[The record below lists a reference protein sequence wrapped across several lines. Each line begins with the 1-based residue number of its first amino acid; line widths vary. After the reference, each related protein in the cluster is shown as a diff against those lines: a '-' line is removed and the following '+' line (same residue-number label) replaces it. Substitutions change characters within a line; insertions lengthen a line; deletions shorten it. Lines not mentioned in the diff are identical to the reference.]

1 MIEHTASWFSLV
13 DLGVQDVSGTL
24 GLGPNPEFAP
34 ARNPL
39 TPPMPVSTSV
49 GKRRA
54 GLWGKSARYMN
65 SIIHYRLVVLA
76 LATGFGSLAIF
87 GTVGNAQ
94 EAPTEAQQQEYVSLA
109 TIVGAALQGQIVPTE
124 EPFGWVNDFL
134 KSGERTTFVPFTLSI
149 DREKLSTPSVA
160 MYIFVAKRGAT
171 ATIGANDVPAELPM
185 PAFEDAYHV
194 DLGAPTLDGFYE
206 VRRGFWAP
214 AGDYDIYVAM
224 SESAVP
230 DGSEVRTMMLKKQL
244 SVPNMWSNQLATST
258 VIMAASVETLNTPP
272 APDQQL
278 ADPYTLGTMRIVP
291 KMSTDYLTS
300 EDLSTV
306 FLVYNVGVAESGLPD
321 VHVEYTFN
329 RRGPSGD
336 EFFNRTSPQ
345 AFNEQTLPPEFN
357 MAAGHQLVAGQT
369 VPLSAFPA
377 ADYRL
382 EITVT
387 DQTNGRSLTHNVDF
401 TVSES

>member
-1 MIEHTASWFSLV
+1 
-13 DLGVQDVSGTL
+13 
-24 GLGPNPEFAP
+24 
-34 ARNPL
+34 
-39 TPPMPVSTSV
+39 
-49 GKRRA
+49 
-54 GLWGKSARYMN
+54 MN
-65 SIIHYRLVVLA
+65 SIDRLRLAVLVLA
-76 LATGFGSLAIF
+76 AGFVSLAIL

-94 EAPTEAQQQEYVSLA
+94 EAPTELQQQEYVSLA

-124 EPFGWVNDFL
+124 EPFSWANDFL

-149 DREKLSTPSVA
+149 DRAKLSTPLAA

-171 ATIGANDVPAELPM
+171 ATVGVNGAPAELPM

-206 VRRGFWAP
+206 VRRGFWVP
-214 AGDYDIYVAM
+214 AGDYDVYVAL
-224 SESAVP
+224 SESEVT
-230 DGSEVRTMMLKKQL
+230 DGSETRTMMLKRQL

-258 VIMAASVETLNTPP
+258 VIMADRIESLSEPP

-278 ADPYTLGTMRIVP
+278 ANPYTLGAMRIVP

-300 EDLSTV
+300 EDLSMV

-329 RRGPSGD
+329 RQGPSGD

-345 AFNEQTLPPEFN
+345 AFNEQTLPSGFN

-387 DQTNGRSLTHNVDF
+387 DHTNGASLTHNVDF

>member
-1 MIEHTASWFSLV
+1 
-13 DLGVQDVSGTL
+13 
-24 GLGPNPEFAP
+24 
-34 ARNPL
+34 
-39 TPPMPVSTSV
+39 
-49 GKRRA
+49 
-54 GLWGKSARYMN
+54 MN
-65 SIIHYRLVVLA
+65 SIVRHRLAVLVV
-76 LATGFGSLAIF
+76 ATSFGSLAIF

-149 DREKLSTPSVA
+149 DQEKLSTPSVA
-160 MYIFVAKRGAT
+160 MYIFVASRGAT
-171 ATIGANDVPAELPM
+171 ATVGVNDVPAELPM

-206 VRRGFWAP
+206 VRRGFWVP

-224 SESAVP
+224 SESAVAG
-230 DGSEVRTMMLKKQL
+230 GSEVRTMMLKKQL

-258 VIMAASVETLNTPP
+258 VIMAARVEALNEPP
-272 APDQQL
+272 TPDQQR
-278 ADPYTLGTMRIVP
+278 ANPYTLGTMRIVP

-300 EDLSTV
+300 EDLSMV

-329 RRGPSGD
+329 RKGVSGD
-336 EFFNRTSPQ
+336 QFFNRTSPQ
-345 AFNEQTLPPEFN
+345 AFNEQTLPLGFN
-357 MAAGHQLVAGQT
+357 MAAGHQLIAGQT

-387 DQTNGRSLTHNVDF
+387 DQTNGMSLTHNVDF